1 VNSSWK
7 TLLWRA
13 AIAVAILVIILG
25 AFFADQNARGRRD
38 WQKVEQEINA
48 RGGSLNWD
56 DYIPH
61 PPPTNENF
69 FAAPMMAEWFER
81 ATTTSS
87 PRTGRPLYNSLDNPE
102 TSSDAFDAIS
112 ASNYLAW
119 CTTLEPQFNLVR
131 EALKRPAAHI
141 DGDYQKPFSE
151 PLPNYITY
159 RALGQVLSHQARC
172 HLALNQ
178 PEKALDDLTLLHDL
192 NLTLVKDG
200 RPILLVSAMIHVALT
215 RQYVNAIADGLDSHT
230 WREPE
235 LAVLQDQLAGI
246 HLPPLLVV
254 SFQTERAAACRTI
267 DQYVGELWQSR
278 SQLNSLTDLR
288 WCFLPQG
295 WLDQNKI
302 LVADLEEQMIESVN
316 PTNRTVSP
324 AKAKATNVRVDDTFR
339 RTTTRN
345 FIAGR
350 CVPNFAKAASTVAR
364 GQTWVDHA
372 QIVCALECYR
382 LRHGQY
388 PPTLAALVPEF
399 ISQLPQD
406 IITGK
411 PMIYVH
417 KDEQNFLLYS
427 VGWNEVDD
435 GGVIAR
441 KGDGTEDGDVGDW
454 VWHYPEP

>member
-1 VNSSWK
+1 MNSSWK

-61 PPPTNENF
+61 VPPTNENF

-81 ATTTSS
+81 ATTSS
-87 PRTGRPLYNSLDNPE
+87 PRTGRPLYNSLDNPN
-102 TSSDAFDAIS
+102 TSIDAFDAIS

-119 CTTLEPQFNLVR
+119 GATLEPQFNLIR
-131 EALKRPAAHI
+131 EALKRPAAHL

-151 PLPNYITY
+151 PLPNYVTY
-159 RALGQVLSHQARC
+159 RTLSQVLSHQARC

-178 PEKALDDLTLLHDL
+178 PDKALDDLTLLRDL
-192 NLTLVKDG
+192 NFTLVKDG
-200 RPILLVSAMIHVALT
+200 KPMMLVSPMVHVAIT
-215 RQYVNAIADGLDSHT
+215 RLYVNAIADGLDSHT

-235 LAVLQDQLAGI
+235 LAVLQNQLAEI
-246 HLPPLLVV
+246 HLPPLLVI
-254 SFQTERAAACRTI
+254 SFQTERAGACRMI

-278 SQLNSLTDLR
+278 SQLRSFTDLR

-302 LVADLEEQMIESVN
+302 LVAELEEQMIESVN
-316 PTNRTVSP
+316 LTNQTISP
-324 AKAKATNVRVDDTFR
+324 AQAKATNVRANDAFR
-339 RTTTRN
+339 RTTTQN
-345 FIAGR
+345 FIAGQ
-350 CVPNFAKAASTVAR
+350 CVPNFTKAAAVVAR
-364 GQTWVDHA
+364 NQTWVDQA
-372 QIVCALECYR
+372 QIVCALERHR

-388 PPTLAALVPEF
+388 PPTLAALVPAF

-406 IITGK
+406 IITGQ
-411 PMIYVH
+411 PMIYLG
-417 KDEQNFLLYS
+417 KDGQSFLLYS
-427 VGWNEVDD
+427 VGWNEADD
-435 GGVIAR
+435 GGIIAHKR
-441 KGDGTEDGDVGDW
+441 DGTEDSEAGDW